1 MEKFNALKGQ
11 IQRDGY
17 SLGYSIEGDGAP
29 LLIIGSHV
37 FCPRTF
43 SATLREKRKLI
54 FVDHRGF
61 ARASRKVDARD
72 CALETIIDD
81 LSAICQTLGLTQTDI
96 LGHSDHGYMAL
107 EFAQRHPELVNK
119 TVVVGTGPN
128 HAPENM
134 AYGERIWAMLASP
147 DRKKKLERDLEWMSG
162 QIEAKPDQRFIWMCL
177 AMGARS
183 WFDPHFDA
191 TDLWQDVHVNM
202 PILDSL
208 WGEKFRDFDTR
219 KALSSMKAPLLI
231 CMGRHDH
238 LVAPLETWFPYLAEE
253 NPPTFALFEY
263 SAHTPQL
270 EEANLFDDALLNF
283 LN

>member
-11 IQRDGY
+11 ILRDGY

-37 FCPRTF
+37 FYPRTF
-43 SATLREKRKLI
+43 SANLRANRKLI

-61 ARASRKVDARD
+61 AQASRKVDARD
-72 CALETIIDD
+72 CALETIIED

-96 LGHSDHGYMAL
+96 LGHSGHGYMAL
-107 EFAQRHPELVNK
+107 EFARRYPEQVNK

-134 AYGERIWAMLASP
+134 AYGERIWTMLASP
-147 DRKKKLERDLEWMSG
+147 DRKKKLERDLQWMSE

-191 TDLWQDVHVNM
+191 SQLWQDVHVNM
-202 PILDSL
+202 PIFDNL
-208 WGEKFRDFDTR
+208 WGEVFRDFDTR
-219 KALSSMKAPLLI
+219 NALSSMKGPLLI

-238 LVAPLETWFPYLAEE
+238 LVAPLETWFPYMSEE
-253 NPPTFALFEY
+253 NPPIFALFEY

-270 EEANLFDDALLNF
+270 EEADLFDDTLLNF